1 MVKIRLK
8 RLGRKHRPFYRIV
21 VTNIRT
27 RRDGEPI
34 AELGYY
40 NPVSKELKL
49 NKQAAL
55 EWIGKGAIP
64 SETAQRL
71 IDRADANGELIRL
84 ESRKQP
90 KLSKKARAKAEAEAP
105 AAPAA
110 EEAPVAAPAAEEPAP
125 AAEAA
130 AEETPAEA

>member
-21 VTNIRT
+21 VTNIRA

-40 NPVSKELKL
+40 NPMSKELKL
-49 NKQAAL
+49 DKKGAL

-71 IDRADANGELIRL
+71 IDRADESGELIRL
-84 ESRKQP
+84 QSNKQP
-90 KLSKKARAKAEAEAP
+90 SLSKKAKAKAEAEA
-105 AAPAA
+105 AAAAAAAATPAA
-110 EEAPVAAPAAEEPAP
+110 EEAPAAE
-125 AAEAA
+125 
-130 AEETPAEA
+130 